1 MNTVKQLSAA
11 LAPSYQDT
19 AGKKHCCDL
28 FPSCAV
34 DMTGAGWQHQHS
46 TVRWWELPQCVWA
59 GDESSPLSV
68 HQEDVCWPSS
78 FKHDVF
84 APIKYSRGT
93 PIIESSSC
101 FFVVAVVCLT
111 YCSTAALYD
120 STQRVKL
127 CVSVWSSSSKNSCQH
142 TLKARGL
149 LFSCRMPHPVSW
161 PAAQEGLPFAGW
173 EEPPT
178 PVRLQVLWQTCITLG
193 HWGAHASSLD
203 WFCSKSLGSAQV

>member
-19 AGKKHCCDL
+19 AGKKHCCAL
-28 FPSCAV
+28 FPSRAV
-34 DMTGAGWQHQHS
+34 DMTGADWQHQHS

-84 APIKYSRGT
+84 APLKYSRGT

-101 FFVVAVVCLT
+101 FLLLLLFAWR
-111 YCSTAALYD
+111 TAALQHYMIVHREWSYVFPCGAPAPRTAA
-120 STQRVKL
+120 STHSRPEACFSPAVCPIL
-127 CVSVWSSSSKNSCQH
+127 CPGPQPRKGCH
-142 TLKARGL
+142 L
-149 LFSCRMPHPVSW
+149 LDERSHPH
-161 PAAQEGLPFAGW
+161 L
-173 EEPPT
+173 
-178 PVRLQVLWQTCITLG
+178 
-193 HWGAHASSLD
+193 
-203 WFCSKSLGSAQV
+203 LGSRCSDRPASPWGIEELTPPP